1 MPLPLPNLDVRRYDD
16 LVAELRGLIPQLAP
30 RWTNHNAA
38 DPGITLIEMLAWLTE
53 ATLYR
58 IDRTPEAT
66 YWNFIKLLRADSPAL
81 AQPRPPLSS
90 AKVEVL
96 RWFNERYRAV
106 TAEDFE
112 ELVMQQFGSEVARAR
127 AIPNVVDGMV
137 TVVIVPRPRDPLPT
151 PEALDATRDVVKA
164 FLDQRRLVGTRVRVR
179 APHYTPVTLDI
190 DVESI
195 PEGDLT
201 EPGPIATAIMS
212 YLDPVAGGAQASGWP
227 FGRPV
232 SIHDLAPLVESLHGV
247 GRVPRVML
255 NGEPGRTEAEVAELP
270 RISELRITLD
280 GATSVSLP

>member
-1 MPLPLPNLDVRRYDD
+1 MPLPLPNLDLRRYDD
-16 LVAELRGLIPQLAP
+16 LVAELRSLIPQLAP

-58 IDRTPEAT
+58 INRTPEAT
-66 YWNFIKLLRADSPAL
+66 YWNFIRLLRPDSPAL
-81 AQPRPPLSS
+81 AAPRPPLAA

-112 ELVMQQFGSEVARAR
+112 ELVMQQFGAEVARVK
-127 AIPNVVDGMV
+127 AIPSVVDGMV
-137 TVVIVPRPRDPLPT
+137 TVLIVSRPGAALPILAIK
-151 PEALDATRDVVKA
+151 E

-179 APHYTPVTLDI
+179 GPNYTPVRLDI

-195 PEGDLT
+195 PEGELT
-201 EPGPIATAIMS
+201 DAGPIGAAIQK
-212 YLDPVAGGAQASGWP
+212 YLDPIVGGPEGNGWP

-232 SIHDLAPLVESLHGV
+232 SILDVAPVVESVGGV
-247 GRVPRVML
+247 GWVRRVML
-255 NGEPGRTEAEVAELP
+255 NGEATRTEAEVAELP
-270 RISELRITLD
+270 RIGELRVTLD
-280 GATSVSLP
+280 GQTSTIVP